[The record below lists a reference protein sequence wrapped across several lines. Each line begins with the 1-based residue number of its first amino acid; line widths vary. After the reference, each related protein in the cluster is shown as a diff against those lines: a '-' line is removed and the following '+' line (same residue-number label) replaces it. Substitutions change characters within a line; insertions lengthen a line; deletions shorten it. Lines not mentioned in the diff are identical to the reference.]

1 MIPELRE
8 NTNTVIFD
16 IGNVLIYFAWK
27 EYLESLGFSEETN
40 KHVADAMFCNKDWDA
55 GDSGLVT
62 TEEWLELFI
71 ENDPAYEKEIRT
83 TFAGFGASIVPFP
96 FIEEWFAYFREKG
109 MKLYYLS
116 NYSDEMFRQ
125 SEEKLAFLKS
135 FDGGVFSWQEK
146 CMKPDPKIYQI
157 LLDRYNIDPKH
168 TVFFDD
174 RVANMEAAEKFGIQG
189 ILFHTDIPLQ
199 MMGK

>member
-1 MIPELRE
+1 
-8 NTNTVIFD
+8 
-16 IGNVLIYFAWK
+16 
-27 EYLESLGFSEETN
+27 
-40 KHVADAMFCNKDWDA
+40 MFCNKDWDA

-62 TEEWLELFI
+62 TEEWLQLFI

-146 CMKPDPKIYQI
+146 CMKPDSKIYQI
-157 LLDRYNIDPKH
+157 LLDRYNIDQNIQYFLM
-168 TVFFDD
+168 TVSRMWKLPRNSAYRASCF
-174 RVANMEAAEKFGIQG
+174 IQ
-189 ILFHTDIPLQ
+189 IFHCR
-199 MMGK
+199 